1 MSKTREQRQRGVAL
15 LVVLILLVL
24 MSVMAA
30 RISQQ
35 FTGNLQRI
43 QYQISQQ
50 KLRWAILSADSQIR
64 RALEKDMADPQK
76 AGAFKQ
82 LWDEPLETDVD
93 GAVVKSE
100 VVDGQNCF
108 NVNSLLPSP
117 QSAAATPTATANATP
132 DSADPNAGL
141 SEDDQRKKVVEYLL
155 NSTGI
160 NPMTAETLY
169 KQLSDYLGIENSD
182 PNAVST
188 DFTQAY
194 ASQKPPRVPAHQ
206 MMYSISEIKLLPDFP
221 VGYYPRVAKLFC
233 ALPTTQTAVNVN
245 TLGRDQ
251 APLLS
256 ALFFGNLTP
265 EDVMRLIDQRPE
277 TGWETV
283 DSFKEQLEKQFPVKS
298 QSVNLGTYI
307 TTTSH
312 FFTVYHIGKTDSLTL
327 RSADGLYINAEAG
340 NQMLWSRRYRLVD

>member
-1 MSKTREQRQRGVAL
+1 MRSSREHRQRGVAL

-43 QYQISQQ
+43 QYQLSQQ
-50 KLRWAILSADSQIR
+50 KLRWAILSADRQIR
-64 RALEKDMADPQK
+64 SALEKDMADPQK

-93 GAVVKSE
+93 GVVVKSN

-117 QSAAATPTATANATP
+117 AAATATP
-132 DSADPNAGL
+132 AAVTSTQPDSGDPNAGL
-141 SEDDQRKKVVEYLL
+141 SEEEQRKKMVEYLL

-169 KQLSDYLGIENSD
+169 KQLNDYLGVENSD
-182 PNAVST
+182 PNALAT

-206 MMYSISEIKLLPDFP
+206 MMVSISEIKLLPDFP
-221 VGYYPRVAKLFC
+221 VGYYPRVAQLFC
-233 ALPTTQTAVNVN
+233 ALPTTKTAVNVN
-245 TLGRDQ
+245 TLERDQ

-256 ALFFGNLTP
+256 AMFFGSLTA

-298 QSVNLGTYI
+298 QSVDLGSYI

-312 FFTVYHIGKTDSLTL
+312 FFTVYHSGKTDTLTL
-327 RSADGLYINAEAG
+327 RSADALYINADAG
-340 NQMLWSRRYRLVD
+340 SQLLWSRRYRLVD

>member
-1 MSKTREQRQRGVAL
+1 MSHSREHRQRGVAL

-43 QYQISQQ
+43 QYQLSQQ
-50 KLRWAILSADSQIR
+50 KLRWAMLSADRQIR
-64 RALEKDMADPQK
+64 SALEKDMADPQK
-76 AGAFKQ
+76 ASAFRRI
-82 LWDEPLETDVD
+82 WDQPLETDID
-93 GAVVKSE
+93 GAVVKSD

-117 QSAAATPTATANATP
+117 EAAPTAAVTTTP
-132 DSADPNAGL
+132 SDSSDPNAGL
-141 SEDDQRKKVVEYLL
+141 SEEAQRKKMVEFLL
-155 NSTGI
+155 NSAGI

-169 KQLSDYLGIENSD
+169 KQLTDYLGIENSD
-182 PNAVST
+182 PNTPAP

-194 ASQKPPRVPAHQ
+194 ASQKPPRVPARQ
-206 MMYSISEIKLLPDFP
+206 MMVSISEMKLLPDFP

-233 ALPTTQTAVNVN
+233 ALPSTKTAVNVN
-245 TLGRDQ
+245 TLERDQ
-251 APLLS
+251 AALLS
-256 ALFFGNLTP
+256 AMFFGSLTP

-298 QSVNLGTYI
+298 QSVDLGAYI

-312 FFTVYHIGKTDSLTL
+312 FFTVYHSGKTDALTL
-327 RSADGLYINAEAG
+327 RSADSLYINADAG
-340 NQMLWSRRYRLVD
+340 SQLLWSRRYRLVD